1 MRSLCFEF
9 LGSSVFYEEV
19 SLLLAGFFYFVLYID
34 ATGLIGTTKW
44 LQTLKGLSCGEANVI
59 VTPLI

>member
-19 SLLLAGFFYFVLYID
+19 SLLLAGFFYFVFYID
-34 ATGLIGTTKW
+34 ATG
-44 LQTLKGLSCGEANVI
+44 
-59 VTPLI
+59 